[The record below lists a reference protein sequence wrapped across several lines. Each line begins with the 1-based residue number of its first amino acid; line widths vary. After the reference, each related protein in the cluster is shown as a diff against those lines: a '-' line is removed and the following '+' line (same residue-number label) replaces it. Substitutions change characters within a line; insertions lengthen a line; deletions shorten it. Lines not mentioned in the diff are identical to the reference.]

1 MNRAFFSCDTSFR
14 ISVSC
19 FSHKTSFHKSRFAQ
33 LFNANCMTKSTEVDN
48 KNVYELLFLFEAD
61 VKLIQRLEKE
71 KPKRNKVFNRG
82 KKKN

>member
-1 MNRAFFSCDTSFR
+1 
-14 ISVSC
+14 
-19 FSHKTSFHKSRFAQ
+19 
-33 LFNANCMTKSTEVDN
+33 MTKSTEVDN

-82 KKKN
+82 KKKIKKKSHPCCDSEHQPAFLGDQRKTIIPKSSRTLSKHFK

>member
-1 MNRAFFSCDTSFR
+1 
-14 ISVSC
+14 
-19 FSHKTSFHKSRFAQ
+19 
-33 LFNANCMTKSTEVDN
+33 MTKSTEVDN

-82 KKKN
+82 KKKFKKNLIPVVILNISLPFLGTRERP